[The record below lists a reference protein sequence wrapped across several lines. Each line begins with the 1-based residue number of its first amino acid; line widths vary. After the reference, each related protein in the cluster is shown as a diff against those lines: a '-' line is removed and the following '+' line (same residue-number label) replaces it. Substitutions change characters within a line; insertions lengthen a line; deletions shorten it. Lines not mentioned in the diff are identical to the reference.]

1 MWRVDSLEK
10 TLMLGG
16 SGGRRRRGWQ
26 RMRWLDGIT
35 DSMDMGLGE
44 LRELVMEREA
54 WHAAIHGVSKSRT
67 RLSDWTELNWTSY
80 MWYNNLI
87 YTRFLHTKF
96 LKAIILNFFFLLIF
110 THNISVLNST
120 WLILFLLFSCPV
132 VSDYLWPHKLQ
143 HTRLPCTS
151 PVPAA
156 CSNPCSL
163 SQWCHPTIASSVIP
177 FFSCRQSF
185 PTSGCFPLSCSSHQV
200 AKILELQYQQQS
212 L

>member
-1 MWRVDSLEK
+1 MASPTRWIWVWVNSGSWWWRGRPG
-10 TLMLGG
+10 MLRFMG
-16 SGGRRRRGWQ
+16 SQ
-26 RMRWLDGIT
+26 RVGHNW
-35 DSMDMGLGE
+35 
-44 LRELVMEREA
+44 V
-54 WHAAIHGVSKSRT
+54 
-67 RLSDWTELNWTSY
+67 TELNWTTY

-177 FFSCRQSF
+177 FFSCLQSF

-200 AKILELQYQQQS
+200 AKILELQHQQQS